1 MKMTGGEIVVEYL
14 VRENVPYAVGI
25 PGHGCLGL
33 VDALMK
39 AKEKISV
46 LQVRQEMS
54 AVHLADGYYRVSGK
68 PLAVFT
74 SIGPG
79 AINTAIGLAT
89 AYIDSTAVL
98 ALTGDT
104 HVHMFGRGVLQEIER
119 THSANFPRVLEP
131 IVKRYWQAVSVEQLP
146 HIMQRA
152 FSQMLCG
159 RRGPVLIDLPMDVQ
173 ADSADVRIPS
183 PKDRKCSA
191 RVKPDPASIEQ
202 AARLLLSAKRPVI
215 LAGGGV
221 IASEAW
227 EELKTLAEYIG
238 AAVVTTMMGKSCF
251 PENHPLYGWHAGS
264 KGTTVGNTLCSRADV
279 LLAIGCRFADET
291 ASSYRHGVSFA
302 IPPTKL
308 IHADIDPAEIGKNYP
323 VEVGIIGDAKSTL
336 TDLLNTTVQAA
347 PKRIKKKAEYYGE
360 IQALRKKWL
369 ASVAKLQNAERTP
382 PTISRALKEL
392 RDELPEETIVACSSG
407 NSQAQILQ
415 EFPFTKPKTL
425 LTTGGFSTMGWA
437 LPAAMGAKLAKP
449 DVPVV
454 AAIGDGDFMM
464 TMQEMAT
471 AVQYGIPVVVFLV
484 NNSGW
489 ISIKDLQM
497 AAYGKDHAY
506 ACDFEKGGKP
516 YSPDFRKVA
525 EAFGCHAERAEKA
538 AQVRPALKRAFSSGR
553 PAVVEVIVNR
563 QYPHSGSPAVGW
575 WDVPIPTYLKAQ
587 RKAYE
592 KARSEEV
599 L

>member
-14 VRENVPYAVGI
+14 VKEKVPYAVGI

-33 VDALMK
+33 VDALFK
-39 AKEKISV
+39 AKDRISV
-46 LQVRQEMS
+46 IQVRQEMS
-54 AVHLADGYYRVSGK
+54 AVHLADGYYRISGR
-68 PLAVFT
+68 PLAAFT

-89 AYIDSTAVL
+89 AYVDSTAVL

-131 IVKRYWQAVSVEQLP
+131 VVKRYWQVVDVAQLP

-152 FSQMLCG
+152 FSHMLCG

-173 ADSADVRIPS
+173 ADCADVKIPD
-183 PKDRKCSA
+183 PQEHKCA
-191 RVKPDPASIEQ
+191 TRVKPDPASVEQ
-202 AARLLLSAKRPVI
+202 AARLLATAERPVI

-221 IASEAW
+221 ISSQAW
-227 EELKTLAEYIG
+227 EELKVLAEFIG

-264 KGTTVGNTLCSRADV
+264 KGTTVGNTLCSQADV
-279 LLAIGCRFADET
+279 LLAVGCRFADET
-291 ASSYRHGVSFA
+291 ASSYRHGVSFS

-308 IHADIDPAEIGKNYP
+308 IHADVDAAEIGKNYP
-323 VEVGIIGDAKSTL
+323 IEVGLIGDAKIVL
-336 TDLLNTTVQAA
+336 ADLLNAIIQSGYKAG
-347 PKRIKKKAEYYGE
+347 RKKGEYFRE

-369 ASVAKLQNAERTP
+369 AAVGKLQEANRTP
-382 PTISRALKEL
+382 PTLSRALKEL
-392 RDELPEETIVACSSG
+392 REELPEEAIVACSSG

-449 DVPVV
+449 NAPVV
-454 AAIGDGDFMM
+454 VAIGDGDFMM

-471 AVQYGIPVVVFLV
+471 AVQYDIPVVVFLV

-489 ISIKDLQM
+489 ISIRDLQM
-497 AAYGKDHAY
+497 SAYGEERAY
-506 ACDFEKGGKP
+506 ACDFEKKGKP
-516 YSPDFRKVA
+516 YSPEFAKVA
-525 EAFGCHAERAEKA
+525 EAFGCHAEHVTKA
-538 AQVRPALKRAFSSGR
+538 DQIRPAVRRALDSGK

-563 QYPHSGSPAVGW
+563 QHPYTGSPAVGW
-575 WDVPIPTYLKAQ
+575 WDVPVPTYLKA
-587 RKAYE
+587 RRNEYE
-592 KARSEEV
+592 KAREEEA

>member
-1 MKMTGGEIVVEYL
+1 MKLTGGEIVVEYL
-14 VRENVPYAVGI
+14 AKEKVPYAVGI

-39 AKEKISV
+39 SKDRISV
-46 LQVRQEMS
+46 IQVRQEMS
-54 AVHLADGYYRVSGK
+54 GVHLADGYYRITGK

-89 AYIDSTAVL
+89 AYVDSTAVL

-152 FSQMLCG
+152 FSQMLTG
-159 RRGPVLIDLPMDVQ
+159 RPGPVLVDLPMDVQ
-173 ADSADVRIPS
+173 ADSADVAIPE
-183 PKDRKCSA
+183 PGGRKCST
-191 RVKPDPASIEQ
+191 RVKADPAAVEQ
-202 AARLLLSAKRPVI
+202 AAGLLNAARRPVI
-215 LAGGGV
+215 LAGGG
-221 IASEAW
+221 INTSEAW
-227 EELKTLAEYIG
+227 EELKTLAEYLG
-238 AAVVTTMMGKSCF
+238 AAVVTTMMGKGCF
-251 PENHPLYGWHAGS
+251 PENHSLYGWHAGS
-264 KGTTVGNTLCSRADV
+264 KGTTVGNALCSRADV
-279 LLAIGCRFADET
+279 LLAVGCRFADET
-291 ASSYRHGVSFA
+291 TSSYRRGVSFS

-308 IHADIDPAEIGKNYP
+308 IHVDIDAGEIGKNYP
-323 VEVGIIGDAKSTL
+323 VEVGIVGDAKSVL
-336 TDLLNTTVQAA
+336 ADLLDGVIKSA
-347 PKRIKKKAEYYGE
+347 PKRGRKKTEYLKE
-360 IQALRKKWL
+360 IQAQQRKWL
-369 ASVAKLQNAERTP
+369 SAVGKQQNAKRTP

-392 RDELPEETIVACSSG
+392 REELPEEAIVACSSG
-407 NSQAQILQ
+407 NVQAQILQ
-415 EFPFTKPKTL
+415 EFPFTRPKTL

-471 AVQYGIPVVVFLV
+471 AVQYDIPVVVFLV

-489 ISIKDLQM
+489 LAIKDLQM
-497 AAYGKDHAY
+497 AAYGEDHGY
-506 ACDFEKGGKP
+506 ACDFEKDGKP
-516 YSPDFRKVA
+516 YSPDFKKVA
-525 EAFGCHAERAEKA
+525 EAFGCHAERAVKA
-538 AQVRPALKRAFSSGR
+538 EQIRPALRRALKSGK
-553 PAVVEVIVNR
+553 PALVEVTVNR
-563 QYPHSGSPAVGW
+563 KYPHSGSPAVGW
-575 WDVPIPTYLKAQ
+575 WDVPIPTYIKDR
-587 RKAYE
+587 RKDYE
-592 KARSEEV
+592 KARKEEA

>member
-1 MKMTGGEIVVEYL
+1 MKMTGGEVVVDYL
-14 VRENVPYAVGI
+14 IKENVPYAIGI

-33 VDALMK
+33 VDALFK
-39 AKEKISV
+39 SKDKISV
-46 LQVRQEMS
+46 IQARQEMS
-54 AVHLADGYYRVSGK
+54 AVHMADGYYRITGK

-89 AYIDSTAVL
+89 AYVDSTAVL

-152 FSQMLCG
+152 FSQMLSG

-173 ADSADVRIPS
+173 ADSADVKIPAPHERKSATRI
-183 PKDRKCSA
+183 KA
-191 RVKPDPASIEQ
+191 DPAAVEQ
-202 AARLLLSAKRPVI
+202 AARLLASAKRPVI

-221 IASEAW
+221 NTAEAW
-227 EELKTLAEYIG
+227 DELQTLAEFLG
-238 AAVVTTMMGKSCF
+238 SAVVTTMMGKNSF
-251 PENHPLYGWHAGS
+251 PEDHPLYGWHAGS
-264 KGTTVGNTLCSRADV
+264 KGTTVGNALCSKADV
-279 LLAIGCRFADET
+279 LLAVGCRFADET
-291 ASSYRHGVSFA
+291 TSSYRYGVSFS

-308 IHADIDPAEIGKNYP
+308 IHADIDPGEIGKNYP
-323 VEVGIIGDAKSTL
+323 VEVGIVGDAKSVL
-336 TDLLNTTVQAA
+336 ADLLNAVIKIS
-347 PKRIKKKAEYYGE
+347 PKRRRQKTEYYKE

-369 ASVAKLQNAERTP
+369 SAIAKLQNATRTP

-392 RDELPEETIVACSSG
+392 REELPEEAIVACSSG
-407 NSQAQILQ
+407 NAQAQILQ
-415 EFPFTKPKTL
+415 EFPFTKPKTF

-464 TMQEMAT
+464 TMQELST
-471 AVQYGIPVVVFLV
+471 AVQYDIPVVVFLL

-489 ISIKDLQM
+489 IAIKDLQM
-497 AAYGKDHAY
+497 AAYGEDRGY
-506 ACDFEKGGKP
+506 ACDFEKDGKP
-516 YSPDFRKVA
+516 YSPDFKKVA
-525 EAFGCHAERAEKA
+525 QAFGCHAEHATKAE
-538 AQVRPALKRAFSSGR
+538 QIRPALRRALNSGK
-553 PAVVEVIVNR
+553 PALVEVTVNR
-563 QYPHSGSPAVGW
+563 KYPHSGSPAVGW
-575 WDVPIPTYLKAQ
+575 WDVPVPTYLKAR
-587 RKAYE
+587 RKEYE
-592 KARSEEV
+592 KGRSEEV

>member
-25 PGHGCLGL
+25 PGHGCLAL

-89 AYIDSTAVL
+89 AFVDSTAVL

-131 IVKRYWQAVSVEQLP
+131 IVKRYWQAVSAEQLP

-173 ADSADVRIPS
+173 ADSADVKMPS
-183 PKDRKCSA
+183 PGERKCSA

-279 LLAIGCRFADET
+279 LLAVGCRFADET

-308 IHADIDPAEIGKNYP
+308 IHADIDAAEIGKNYP
-323 VEVGIIGDAKSTL
+323 VEVGIVGDAKSTL
-336 TDLLNTTVQAA
+336 TDLLNAIVREA

-369 ASVAKLQNAERTP
+369 TAVAKLQNADRTP

-392 RDELPEETIVACSSG
+392 RDELPEEAIVACSSG

-497 AAYGKDHAY
+497 AAFGKDRAY
-506 ACDFEKGGKP
+506 ATDFEKGGKP
-516 YSPDFRKVA
+516 YTPDFRKVA

-538 AQVRPALKRAFSSGR
+538 AQIRPALKRALASGK

-563 QYPHSGSPAVGW
+563 QYPHTGSPAVGW
-575 WDVPIPTYLKAQ
+575 WDVPIPTYLRAQ
-587 RKAYE
+587 RKEYE
-592 KARSEEV
+592 KARKEEV

>member
-1 MKMTGGEIVVEYL
+1 MKLTGGEIVVEYL
-14 VRENVPYAVGI
+14 VKEKVPYAIGI

-39 AKEKISV
+39 SKDRISV
-46 LQVRQEMS
+46 IQVRQEMS
-54 AVHLADGYYRVSGK
+54 AVHLADGYYRITGK

-89 AYIDSTAVL
+89 AYVDSTAVL

-152 FSQMLCG
+152 FSQMLTG
-159 RRGPVLIDLPMDVQ
+159 RPGPVLVDLPMDVQ
-173 ADSADVRIPS
+173 ADSADVTIPE
-183 PKDRKCSA
+183 PGNRKCST
-191 RVKPDPASIEQ
+191 RVKADPAAIEQ
-202 AARLLLSAKRPVI
+202 AAGLLNAAKRPVI
-215 LAGGGV
+215 LAGGG
-221 IASEAW
+221 INASKAW
-227 EELKTLAEYIG
+227 EELKTLAEYLG
-238 AAVVTTMMGKSCF
+238 AAVVTTMMGKGCF
-251 PENHPLYGWHAGS
+251 PENHSLYGWHAGS
-264 KGTTVGNTLCSRADV
+264 KGTTVGNALCSHADV
-279 LLAIGCRFADET
+279 LLAVGCRFADET
-291 ASSYRHGVSFA
+291 TSSYRRGASFS

-308 IHADIDPAEIGKNYP
+308 IHVDIDAGEIGKNYP
-323 VEVGIIGDAKSTL
+323 VEVGIVGDAKSVL
-336 TDLLNTTVQAA
+336 ADLLDGVIKSA
-347 PKRIKKKAEYYGE
+347 PKRGRKKSEYLKE
-360 IQALRKKWL
+360 IQAQKRKWL
-369 ASVAKLQNAERTP
+369 SAVGKLQNAKRTP

-392 RDELPEETIVACSSG
+392 REELPEEAIVACSSG
-407 NSQAQILQ
+407 NVQAQILQ
-415 EFPFTKPKTL
+415 EFPFTQPKTL

-464 TMQEMAT
+464 TMQELAT
-471 AVQYGIPVVVFLV
+471 AVQYDIPVVVFLV

-489 ISIKDLQM
+489 IAIKDLQM
-497 AAYGKDHAY
+497 AAYGEDRGY
-506 ACDFEKGGKP
+506 ACDFEKDGKP
-516 YSPDFRKVA
+516 YSPDFKKVA
-525 EAFGCHAERAEKA
+525 EAFGCHAERATKA
-538 AQVRPALKRAFSSGR
+538 EQIRPALNRALKSGK
-553 PAVVEVIVNR
+553 PALVEVTVNR
-563 QYPHSGSPAVGW
+563 KYPHSGSPAVGW
-575 WDVPIPTYLKAQ
+575 WDVPIPTYLKDR
-587 RKAYE
+587 RKEYE
-592 KARSEEV
+592 KARKEEA

>member
-14 VRENVPYAVGI
+14 IKEKVPYVAGI

-33 VDALMK
+33 VDALLK
-39 AKEKISV
+39 QKDKISV
-46 LQVRQEMS
+46 IQVRQEMS
-54 AVHLADGYYRVSGK
+54 AVHLADGYYRVSGN

-89 AYIDSTAVL
+89 AYVDSTAVL

-173 ADSADVRIPS
+173 ADSADVIIPE
-183 PKDRKCSA
+183 PGERKCVA
-191 RVKPDPASIEQ
+191 RAKADPASIEQ
-202 AARLLLSAKRPVI
+202 AARLLNSATKPVI

-221 IASEAW
+221 IAAEAW
-227 EELKTLAEYIG
+227 EELKVLAEYLG

-264 KGTTVGNTLCSRADV
+264 KGTTVGNALCSRADV
-279 LLAIGCRFADET
+279 LLAVGCRFADET
-291 ASSYRHGVSFA
+291 TSSYRRGVSFS

-308 IHADIDPAEIGKNYP
+308 IHADIDATEIGKNYP
-323 VEVGIIGDAKSTL
+323 VEVGIVGDAKSVL
-336 TDLLNTTVQAA
+336 ADLLNAVIQVTS
-347 PKRIKKKAEYYGE
+347 KRGRKKKEYHSQ

-369 ASVAKLQNAERTP
+369 ASLAKLQNVKRTP
-382 PTISRALKEL
+382 PVISRALKEL
-392 RDELPEETIVACSSG
+392 RDELPEDAIVACSSG
-407 NSQAQILQ
+407 NAQAQILQ

-454 AAIGDGDFMM
+454 AVVGDGDFMM

-471 AVQYGIPVVVFLV
+471 AVQYDIPVVVFLL

-489 ISIKDLQM
+489 IAIKDLQM
-497 AAYGKDHAY
+497 AAYGEDRGY
-506 ACDFEKGGKP
+506 ACDFEKDGKP
-516 YSPDFRKVA
+516 YSPDFKKVA
-525 EAFGCHAERAEKA
+525 QAFGCHAEHATKAE
-538 AQVRPALKRAFSSGR
+538 QIRPALQRALKSGK
-553 PAVVEVIVNR
+553 PAVVEVTVNR
-563 QYPHSGSPAVGW
+563 KYPHSGSPAVGW
-575 WDVPIPTYLKAQ
+575 WDVPVPTYLKER
-587 RKAYE
+587 RKEYE
-592 KARSEEV
+592 KGRSEEV